1 MGSPESDGNVKA
13 SPFNIDN
20 LNSAERAYIW
30 ERAQYKRAK
39 LAVWPLDHLH
49 MAAVIDS
56 DEIERDDDER
66 LRNAPLRRAPWAP
79 SPATDPRN
87 ATISARALVK
97 ARGTVEDLCRSYFPI
112 IGLPVDDILCF
123 ADSVYFVAASLY
135 EIDELNEAGQ
145 MYLAAAPRAALEQ
158 FLEGRGLLSPRVRRS
173 LARGD
178 EYWRLERELVAAWR
192 GPPGDD
198 YDENR
203 LLGAAMR
210 ASSLKSFDYEV
221 LTLIVLHLTNK
232 PCDDALL
239 DFLNLCFHLVEIE
252 DDLKDY
258 ADDCAKNSFNLYRAF
273 VRRWGPDAPIKI
285 QTEVI
290 CYIEHD
296 YLEKRAASLSE
307 ETLRFHLAR
316 NEQQGGAGPAMAP
329 ESGEWNIPPPLAP
342 LRRQENEHCCP

>member
-1 MGSPESDGNVKA
+1 
-13 SPFNIDN
+13 
-20 LNSAERAYIW
+20 
-30 ERAQYKRAK
+30 
-39 LAVWPLDHLH
+39 
-49 MAAVIDS
+49 MALRDRCGHAVIEW

-66 LRNAPLRRAPWAP
+66 LRNAPQRRAPWAP

-145 MYLAAAPRAALEQ
+145 MQLAGPPRAALEQ

-173 LARGD
+173 LACGD
-178 EYWRLERELVAAWR
+178 EYWLLERELVAAWR
-192 GPPGDD
+192 EPPGDD
-198 YDENR
+198 AYER
-203 LLGAAMR
+203 SLLRDALR
-210 ASSLKSFDYEV
+210 ASSLKSFDYEI

-232 PCDDALL
+232 PCDEALL
-239 DFLNLCFHLVEIE
+239 AFLNACFQLVEIE

-258 ADDCAKNSFNLYRAF
+258 ADDCAKDSFNIYRAF
-273 VRRWGPDAPIKI
+273 VRRFGPDAPNKIKNWI
-285 QTEVI
+285 RGETHEYV
-290 CYIEHD
+290 EA
-296 YLEKRAASLSE
+296 RAAASLSE

-329 ESGEWNIPPPLAP
+329 GSGEWNIPPPLAP

>member
-1 MGSPESDGNVKA
+1 
-13 SPFNIDN
+13 
-20 LNSAERAYIW
+20 
-30 ERAQYKRAK
+30 
-39 LAVWPLDHLH
+39 
-49 MAAVIDS
+49 MAAVIEGDTDAS
-56 DEIERDDDER
+56 AVIERDTDASA
-66 LRNAPLRRAPWAP
+66 APQRRAPWAP

-135 EIDELNEAGQ
+135 EIDELNEDGQ
-145 MYLAAAPRAALEQ
+145 MDLAGAPRAALER

-192 GPPGDD
+192 EPPRGDFYDAEREPTGDD
-198 YDENR
+198 TYEISLFDD
-203 LLGAAMR
+203 AKR
-210 ASSLKSFDYEV
+210 ASSLKSFDYELLIIVV
-221 LTLIVLHLTNK
+221 LQLTNK

-239 DFLNLCFHLVEIE
+239 EFLNACFQLVEVE

-258 ADDCAKNSFNLYRAF
+258 ADDCAKDSFNLYRAH
-273 VRRWGPDAPIKI
+273 VRHFGPANARGAMQFWTQHLSD
-285 QTEVI
+285 
-290 CYIEHD
+290 D
-296 YLEKRAASLSE
+296 YLAKRAAASLSE
-307 ETLRFHLAR
+307 EALRFHLAR

-329 ESGEWNIPPPLAP
+329 ESGAWNIPPPLAQ

>member
-1 MGSPESDGNVKA
+1 
-13 SPFNIDN
+13 
-20 LNSAERAYIW
+20 
-30 ERAQYKRAK
+30 
-39 LAVWPLDHLH
+39 
-49 MAAVIDS
+49 MAAVV
-56 DEIERDDDER
+56 ERDDDASDASA
-66 LRNAPLRRAPWAP
+66 APQRRAPWAP

-135 EIDELNEAGQ
+135 EIDELNEDGQ
-145 MYLAAAPRAALEQ
+145 MDLAGAPRAALER

-192 GPPGDD
+192 GARGDD
-198 YDENR
+198 AYENR
-203 LLGAAMR
+203 LRDDAKR
-210 ASSLKSFDYEV
+210 ASSLKSFDYELLILVV
-221 LTLIVLHLTNK
+221 LQLTNK

-239 DFLNLCFHLVEIE
+239 DFLNACFQLVEVE

-258 ADDCAKNSFNLYRAF
+258 ADDCAKNSFNLYRAV
-273 VRRWGPDAPIKI
+273 VRFYGPDNALAGM
-285 QTEVI
+285 QSWLYHLEV
-290 CYIEHD
+290 D
-296 YLEKRAASLSE
+296 YLEKRDAASLSE

-316 NEQQGGAGPAMAP
+316 NEQQGGAGTAMAP
-329 ESGEWNIPPPLAP
+329 ESGAWNIPPPLAP

>member
-1 MGSPESDGNVKA
+1 
-13 SPFNIDN
+13 
-20 LNSAERAYIW
+20 
-30 ERAQYKRAK
+30 
-39 LAVWPLDHLH
+39 

-66 LRNAPLRRAPWAP
+66 LRNAPQRRAPWAP

-135 EIDELNEAGQ
+135 EIDELNEDGQ
-145 MYLAAAPRAALEQ
+145 MDLAGAPRAALER

-192 GPPGDD
+192 EPPGEEEEEDS
-198 YDENR
+198 
-203 LLGAAMR
+203 LLRDAIR
-210 ASSLKSFDYEV
+210 ALSLKSFDYE
-221 LTLIVLHLTNK
+221 LLMLIVLQLTNK
-232 PCDDALL
+232 PCDAALL
-239 DFLNLCFHLVEIE
+239 DFLNACFHLVEVE

-258 ADDCAKNSFNLYRAF
+258 VDDCAKDSFNIYRAH
-273 VRRWGPDAPIKI
+273 VRRFGPDAPNEIKNWI
-285 QTEVI
+285 RTRE
-290 CYIEHD
+290 CYYTD
-296 YLEKRAASLSE
+296 RRSTASQVASLSE

-329 ESGEWNIPPPLAP
+329 GSGEWNIPPPLAP